1 MTRTIA
7 TARTF
12 LGLLAIALLAACTA
26 GQGSLP
32 SGTPA
37 SAGATPTG
45 LAPMPTSSDS
55 PSDFP
60 TPSASPPSASPGKEL
75 ITQPPLASAS
85 TGEVPADVMA
95 GVRAELATLVGP
107 AAAARATVDLARAVT
122 WPDGSL
128 GCPRPGVV
136 YTQALVPGYQVV
148 LALDASRYDYRVDTH
163 GAPVLC
169 EPRFPHLP
177 SASPAP

>member
-7 TARTF
+7 TARPF

-32 SGTPA
+32 SGTTA

-45 LAPMPTSSDS
+45 SAPMPNPSDS
-55 PSDFP
+55 PV
-60 TPSASPPSASPGKEL
+60 PSAAPPSGSPGKEL
-75 ITQPPLASAS
+75 ISQPPLASAT

-107 AAAARATVDLARAVT
+107 AAAARATVEVARAVT

-128 GCPRPGVV
+128 GCPRPGVS

-148 LALDASRYDYRVDTH
+148 LALDASRYDYRVGTH

-169 EPRFPHLP
+169 QPRFPHLP